1 MNNSVKSEN
10 SKSAKSTSIDDAPE
24 LIKFR
29 LLGAV
34 VTFVLIA
41 LFGPEILDGSGR
53 VHTTSMVA
61 IPEPPVVPAAPILK
75 PPSPKGTG
83 FSRTEEPKVQANL
96 NENRKTAPV
105 VVKEEKK
112 AKVSAFKKPGW
123 TLQLATFSQPKNAQA
138 LRKKLTKTG
147 FNSYSKLLKDSSGKT
162 RYQVFVGPELKKEK
176 LMGIKKQLAAK
187 LKLKDGIIKPYRP

>member
-1 MNNSVKSEN
+1 MKKPKAEQ
-10 SKSAKSTSIDDAPE
+10 KAKQAQDDAPE
-24 LIKFR
+24 LIKYR

-53 VHTTSMVA
+53 IHTTPIVE
-61 IPEPPVVPAAPILK
+61 IPDRPDVPPAPILK

-83 FSRTEEPKVQANL
+83 FASVETEPYDQPMVPRTTSAKATEPEVL
-96 NENRKTAPV
+96 
-105 VVKEEKK
+105 
-112 AKVSAFKKPGW
+112 VSAANPAQEPGW

-138 LRKKLTKTG
+138 LRKKLTKAG
-147 FNSYSKLLKDSSGKT
+147 FNSYNKLLRDSSGKT

-176 LMGIKKQLAAK
+176 LMAVKKQLAAK
-187 LKLKDGIIKPYRP
+187 LKLKDGLIKPYRP